1 MIIDELMM
9 MMMMKFSL
17 TMLVRLKVNS
27 AIYGYSILMSL
38 DNIEN
43 DIRELSI
50 EYACLAVILATIVKY

>member
-1 MIIDELMM
+1 VIIDELMM